1 MERLAHVSGIG
12 SDAGSASLYIRKRGE
27 GELAV
32 RAAFANAILI
42 RPAVMFGPDDSF
54 LTAIIKL
61 LGRLPIYPMFGRG
74 LTRLQPT
81 YVEDVAE
88 AIARV
93 QDRKDVRAITFEF
106 GGPRV
111 YSYEELLRVVAHEAS
126 FKPMLVPIPFAAWH
140 TLAWFAEMLPSP
152 PVTRNQVQ
160 LMQVDTVSSPE
171 MPGFED
177 LGISPHSLEEILQEI
192 LRDH

>member
-1 MERLAHVSGIG
+1 M
-12 SDAGSASLYIRKRGE
+12 
-27 GELAV
+27 
-32 RAAFANAILI
+32 FA
-42 RPAVMFGPDDSF
+42 PDDSF
-54 LTAIIKL
+54 LTSILKL

-74 LTRLQPT
+74 LTRLQPA

-88 AIARV
+88 AIARAL
-93 QDRKDVRAITFEF
+93 DRKDVRSITFEF
-106 GGPRV
+106 GSPRV

-126 FKPMLVPIPFAAWH
+126 LKPMLVPIPFAAWH
-140 TLAWFAEMLPSP
+140 TLAWLAEMLPSP

-177 LGISPHSLEEILQEI
+177 LGISPHSLEEILHEI
-192 LRDH
+192 LRNH